1 MIAMFVN
8 KKTEKLPE
16 ARNNSFNLIA
26 AGTEI
31 TGDIITAGDLRI
43 DGRITG
49 NVSCTA
55 KLVVGQDGEINGN
68 INCHSGEISG
78 TVQGQIHAK
87 EILQLNQS
95 ALIQGD
101 IEAMRFIVE
110 DGASINGKCTTSRS
124 LELPEHHSEVKLISY
139 EKTEPVTK

>member
-1 MIAMFVN
+1 MFIN

-16 ARNNSFNLIA
+16 TRNNSFNLIA

-31 TGDIITAGDLRI
+31 TGDIVTAGDLRI

-55 KLVVGQDGEINGN
+55 KLVVGEG
-68 INCHSGEISG
+68 GEISG
-78 TVQGQIHAK
+78 NIDCYSGEVSGTVRGQVNAK
-87 EILQLNQS
+87 EVLQLNQS

-124 LELPEHHSEVKLISY
+124 LELPEHQPEVKLISN
-139 EKTEPVTK
+139 EKAEAVID

>member
-1 MIAMFVN
+1 MFTS

-16 ARNNSFNLIA
+16 TRGNSFNLIA

-31 TGDIITAGDLRI
+31 SGDITTAGDLRI

-55 KLVVGQDGEINGN
+55 KLVIGDGGDITGN
-68 INCHSGEISG
+68 INCCSGEISG
-78 TVQGQIHAK
+78 TVQGQIIAK

-95 ALIQGD
+95 ALIKGD

-110 DGASINGKCTTSRS
+110 DGASINGRCTTSRS
-124 LELPEHHSEVKLISY
+124 LALPEHQPEVKLISY
-139 EKTEPVTK
+139 EKKAEPITD

>member
-1 MIAMFVN
+1 MFMN

-16 ARNNSFNLIA
+16 TRNNSFNLIA

-31 TGDIITAGDLRI
+31 TGDISTEGDLRI
-43 DGRITG
+43 DGSVKG

-55 KLVVGQDGEINGN
+55 KLVIGENGN
-68 INCHSGEISG
+68 ITGNVNCTSGEISG
-78 TVQGQIHAK
+78 NVLGQVNAK

-101 IEAMRFIVE
+101 IEATRFIVE
-110 DGASINGKCTTSRS
+110 DGASINGRCTTSRC
-124 LELPEHHSEVKLISY
+124 LELPEHEPVKLISY
-139 EKTEPVTK
+139 EKTETAAD